1 MIDVEGAQE
10 GSQYLNSNIPLT
22 NIKTITLAPPAVV
35 GSVSSGMMCVIS
47 TSTFLKSGEPSEDGS
62 FDYST
67 AVIQSTHS
75 IMTDLLRSF
84 GSQLSAYVGES
95 NSWKGSIDFD
105 DELQLRLD
113 AAAISISLAQFKS
126 TYMMVM
132 ISAELQAGAI
142 SVETTANGE
151 KIRSISRHFNFS
163 IESSK
168 PRHLAYFSFSWMV
181 NLESASPSAPVKNDI
196 VFNNGVLS
204 STTYFYLT
212 SDGKYWV
219 GPVVKDGNEYKT
231 PLDTQPEQMI
241 LQLRKT
247 RNIKIQDFRNR
258 SAMAAVPVMDD
269 YSDEKGTI
277 ASINLGTSPQIREL
291 DPSNSS
297 SHPYVSDIF
306 LSYEPQKRAKFVF
319 MIDRENLIFGNSVY
333 GNLWKTSHT
342 DLKAEIL
349 SRSRIEQVKVF
360 RRRVRESVG
369 SNRLGTSQKYTF
381 EEDDVP
387 FLVAIAS
394 NKGSGLIS
402 SPLSDERPTT
412 GISETAGTE
421 FGLPAHVSV
430 ISISDNSFSK
440 TARSKYLYY
449 AEITAYDG
457 SKDFLREK
465 LSALKSFSKNLDEYL
480 SIILHSTIRG
490 APEERLSTRGLLG
503 GITDQTRTSGFD
515 PVSNN
520 LTQDFATTLRNTP
533 LYESIIVGKDKFI
546 NVIDL
551 FQRPTVGLPS
561 YDSTTVGNFVT
572 LLLNPS
578 TTNPNSINSLLT
590 ILGGVISKFE
600 DSIGDIPGS
609 SSNSKSE
616 SVYQAT
622 PNAAEISVEKHFNT
636 IFDLTEH
643 DIGGLGYTP
652 NPLAS
657 NPNST
662 GLFLATGP
670 AFRTRLQSETLKYYN
685 QPNLGIKLSS
695 KAPSRSSKENLL
707 GYLSPSYV
715 AFFEGTMDITH
726 QPRESVLKAV
736 ESKLIANRTAY
747 AKTGAIFPDSGFGQL
762 IAKLNSDPNPSTANY
777 LQEFLVQ
784 SLGLTPEVP
793 DELSSAPTT
802 AVEMLG
808 GEDDDEETTTTDDP
822 SLSDAAISPSSLYG
836 SIIRQGFSIN
846 LLQNNFKNK
855 NDVKHGIED
864 LTNLEIAALPN
875 QMAAFLISNSRRAGT
890 GKVIFENDSG
900 IDMISDNRFSSRTLF
915 DYRLLMKIE
924 YLKDF
929 NSPASNPTSL
939 PSPSSLSS
947 PTWEILDGPNFS
959 RLVGKSV
966 LCRMIKYSIP
976 VSLLQPLYRP
986 EIFDMRV
993 YDEYF
998 ILNPDQIIAPP
1009 SQETSFVSLS
1019 AVTGQ
1024 IPAAEVGG
1032 AGNTSSEQPIT
1043 YPPITA
1049 ALTIIDALP
1058 TPTIIAKGSFH
1069 SIPLHQAALES
1080 RIAALRLKAELG
1092 TLIKSDVSIVINSFK
1107 WLIDYG
1113 TSTASAWLYKM
1124 SIVKSAAKA
1133 NNFTP

>member
-1 MIDVEGAQE
+1 MIDIEGAQE
-10 GSQYLNSNIPLT
+10 NSQYLNSNIPLT

-35 GSVSSGMMCVIS
+35 GSLGMMCRIS
-47 TSTFLKSGEPSEDGS
+47 TSTFLKSYEPSDDGS
-62 FDYST
+62 FDFGT

-84 GSQLSAYVGES
+84 GSQLSAYVGAL
-95 NSWKGSIDFD
+95 NSWEGNGDFD
-105 DELQLRLD
+105 AELQLRLN
-113 AAAISISLAQFKS
+113 AAGITTSSAQFKS

-132 ISAELQAGAI
+132 TSAELQAGAI

-163 IESSK
+163 IESNK
-168 PRHLAYFSFSWMV
+168 PRHLAYFSFSWMM
-181 NLESASPSAPVKNDI
+181 NLESESPSVPVKNDV

-258 SAMAAVPVMDD
+258 SALAAVPVMDD
-269 YSDEKGTI
+269 YSDERGTI
-277 ASINLGTSPQIREL
+277 ASINLETSPQIREL

-297 SHPYVSDIF
+297 PHPYVSDIF
-306 LSYEPQKRAKFVF
+306 LSYEPLKRAKFVF

-333 GNLWKTSHT
+333 GKLWKTSYT

-381 EEDDVP
+381 EEDDIP

-394 NKGSGLIS
+394 NKGGGLVF

-412 GISETAGTE
+412 GISETAGE
-421 FGLPAHVSV
+421 IFGLPAHVSV
-430 ISISDNSFSK
+430 INVSDNSFSE
-440 TARSKYLYY
+440 TARSKYMYY
-449 AEITAYDG
+449 AEITAHDG

-480 SIILHSTIRG
+480 SIILHSTIRN
-490 APEERLSTRGLLG
+490 ASEERLSTRGLG
-503 GITDQTRTSGFD
+503 GIADQTRTSGFD

-572 LLLNPS
+572 LLLDPS

-609 SSNSKSE
+609 SSNSNSE

-622 PNAAEISVEKHFNT
+622 PSAAEISVEKHFNT

-643 DIGGLGYTP
+643 DIGGLGYIKKG
-652 NPLAS
+652 LDG
-657 NPNST
+657 T
-662 GLFLATGP
+662 GLFVTTGH
-670 AFRTRLQSETLKYYN
+670 AFRPRVQSETLKYYN
-685 QPNLGIKLSS
+685 QPNLGIKPSS
-695 KAPSRSSKENLL
+695 RAPSRNSKENLL

-715 AFFEGTMDITH
+715 AFAEATIDTMNY
-726 QPRESVLKAV
+726 QPESVLKAV

-747 AKTGAIFPDSGFGQL
+747 AKTGAIFPDSGFGEL
-762 IAKLNSDPNPSTANY
+762 IAELNSDPNPSTANY

-793 DELSSAPTT
+793 GELSSESTT

-808 GEDDDEETTTTDDP
+808 GEDDDDDDRERRRRRNRNDNDEENS
-822 SLSDAAISPSSLYG
+822 SLSDAATSPSSLYG

-855 NDVKHGIED
+855 NDAKHGIED

-875 QMAAFLISNSRRAGT
+875 QMAAFLISNSSNTGT
-890 GKVIFENDSG
+890 GKVRFENESG

-929 NSPASNPTSL
+929 NPPSASNPTSL
-939 PSPSSLSS
+939 PPLSSLSS
-947 PTWEILDGPNFS
+947 PVWEILDGPNFS

-966 LCRMIKYSIP
+966 LCRMTKYSIP

-986 EIFDMRV
+986 EIFDVRV

-998 ILNPDQIIAPP
+998 ILIPDQIIAPP

-1024 IPAAEVGG
+1024 IPEAEVGG
-1032 AGNTSSEQPIT
+1032 AGNTSSEQSTT
-1043 YPPITA
+1043 YPPMTA
-1049 ALTIIDALP
+1049 AVTIIDELP
-1058 TPTIIAKGSFH
+1058 TPTIISKGTFS
-1069 SIPLHQAALES
+1069 SIPLHQTALQS
-1080 RIAALRLKAELG
+1080 AIAALRLKAELG
-1092 TLIKSDVSIVINSFK
+1092 TLIKSDVNTAIGSFYQYMDSPP
-1107 WLIDYG
+1107 WRDG
-1113 TSTASAWLYKM
+1113 MWRVEA
-1124 SIVKSAAKA
+1124 AAKP
-1133 NNFTP
+1133 NDFTP